1 MPNPK
6 PAVPAPLLAPLRVM
20 LVDDSPMNLETMT
33 DFLQIHAFEVL
44 AIGHPF
50 GALRQAPGF
59 NADVYVLD
67 IGLPG
72 MEGYQLVKQLRQLDT
87 HYARLIAL
95 TGYGQR
101 TDKERARA
109 AGFDVHFTK
118 PVDPQV
124 LLQTLYAAA
133 AKTAMGQY

>member
-1 MPNPK
+1 
-6 PAVPAPLLAPLRVM
+6 M

-50 GALRQAPGF
+50 GALRQASGF

-72 MEGYQLVKQLRQLDT
+72 MDGYQLVKQLRELDT
-87 HYARLIAL
+87 NNARFIAL

-101 TDKERARA
+101 TDKERALA

-118 PVDPQV
+118 PVNPQV
-124 LLQTLYAAA
+124 LLDTLYAAA
-133 AKTAMGQY
+133 ATAALGKN

>member
-1 MPNPK
+1 
-6 PAVPAPLLAPLRVM
+6 
-20 LVDDSPMNLETMT
+20 
-33 DFLQIHAFEVL
+33 
-44 AIGHPF
+44 
-50 GALRQAPGF
+50 
-59 NADVYVLD
+59 
-67 IGLPG
+67 
-72 MEGYQLVKQLRQLDT
+72 MEGYQLVKRLRQLDT
-87 HYARLIAL
+87 HNARLIAL